1 MILFANLFQPL
12 VKKKFFDQD
21 KKLRVMVTVYHN
33 INVHLCTFEFL
44 TDAFDSDKTLETLQ
58 KIKAAEIVEIPVY
71 DSVNATG

>member
-1 MILFANLFQPL
+1 
-12 VKKKFFDQD
+12 
-21 KKLRVMVTVYHN
+21 MVTVYHN
-33 INVHLCTFEFL
+33 INVHLFTFEFL